1 MALLSLL
8 VVASILIQP
17 SFAVGPSV
25 YAGMVSPNV
34 HAYKVALDVATLWGS
49 GNYYHSEMLSSA
61 SKYGFDAVFFTDNRY
76 FLDNGG
82 VADPGFENVT
92 SSGGLGNWDNTS
104 LGNQGSIGIT
114 RVNRTLTHSGSSS
127 IELALEKQDEWASR
141 SVFQSWGSQSH
152 CPHLFGN
159 VLLKASVYIANSR
172 LPALKCEKCLASG
185 EAWVYFQ
192 ITLSTQGPHSGPL
205 KQIYFIYEYRH
216 RGTPRTN
223 QNSTSSYY
231 LYLTPPSNGWNDF
244 STNLT
249 SLVKELWNQTIVDY
263 WWIQSIKVGVG
274 AGHGAYVDA
283 LFDDVSVTPTD
294 DFASTIQYLQDS
306 IIPSISTDTIKSYS
320 GYSLSQSTYPS
331 TVSILGGN
339 TFQSPFMGTGVS
351 SSDTIDLNGTNDW
364 NRFSREVG
372 DAGGLL
378 LVDSPIDARTQD
390 VMRSSYKGLN
400 LAVVDLSGDQL
411 LWDQILSGGG
421 TVMIAASSF
430 YHGQAAFANREQ
442 FADPDIWTT
451 RVWAAFNSEDA
462 LLEAI
467 YLGHS
472 YVARNGFNG
481 QFELDSL
488 GFEPGRL
495 PIYLPQGTQ
504 AAIHLKIS
512 GIPGGTV
519 HLISQGREIINAT
532 LEPSPSTGEFEQ
544 TYRFGFDGAAYFR
557 AVVTNKTGSPVI
569 VSNPIFFVHKPMLS
583 GSYIYIS
590 DPAASVQ
597 SWNFTEL
604 FTRRE
609 VSIGLTA
616 GEPSFPVSR
625 NGSAMY
631 IRLPMRESRYQIK
644 IANLTRPADS
654 FYDNELGDYVVP
666 LGGDLPI
673 AIVLRLDKSLL
684 QALVETGQGVM
695 LLLGFVLVPFVVASV
710 FLAVRA
716 FAKRRGT
723 RTGHSMDTG
732 ENTLQK
738 VHSSRRERVHQGQ
751 THIT

>member
-1 MALLSLL
+1 M
-8 VVASILIQP
+8 
-17 SFAVGPSV
+17 
-25 YAGMVSPNV
+25 
-34 HAYKVALDVATLWGS
+34 H
-49 GNYYHSEMLSSA
+49 
-61 SKYGFDAVFFTDNRY
+61 
-76 FLDNGG
+76 
-82 VADPGFENVT
+82 
-92 SSGGLGNWDNTS
+92 
-104 LGNQGSIGIT
+104 
-114 RVNRTLTHSGSSS
+114 
-127 IELALEKQDEWASR
+127 
-141 SVFQSWGSQSH
+141 
-152 CPHLFGN
+152 
-159 VLLKASVYIANSR
+159 
-172 LPALKCEKCLASG
+172 PA
-185 EAWVYFQ
+185 
-192 ITLSTQGPHSGPL
+192 
-205 KQIYFIYEYRH
+205 
-216 RGTPRTN
+216 N

-231 LYLTPPSNGWNDF
+231 LYLTSPSNGWNDF

-249 SLVKELWNQTIVDY
+249 PLVKELWNQTIVDY

-320 GYSLSQSTYPS
+320 GYSLNQSNYPL

-339 TFQSPFMGTGVS
+339 TFQSPFIGTGVS
-351 SSDTIDLNGTNDW
+351 SSDTIDVHGTNDW

-372 DAGGLL
+372 DAGALL
-378 LVDSPIDARTQD
+378 LVDSPIDARMQD
-390 VMRSSYKGLN
+390 MMRSSYKGLS
-400 LAVVDLSGDQL
+400 LPVVDLSRDQQ

-430 YHGQAAFANREQ
+430 YHGQAALANREQ

-495 PIYLPQGTQ
+495 PVYLPQGTE
-504 AAIHLKIS
+504 AEIHLKIS
-512 GIPGGTV
+512 GTPGGTV
-519 HLISQGREIINAT
+519 HLISQGREIANAT
-532 LEPSPSTGEFEQ
+532 LEPSPSTGEFEE
-544 TYRFGFDGAAYFR
+544 TYRLGFDDAAYFR
-557 AVVTNKTGSPVI
+557 AVVTNKTGLPVI
-569 VSNPIFFVHKPMLS
+569 ISNPIFFVHKPMLS

-590 DPAASVQ
+590 DPTANVQ

-631 IRLPMRESRYQIK
+631 IRLPTRESRYRIT

-673 AIVLRLDKSLL
+673 AVVLQLDNSVL

-695 LLLGFVLVPFVVASV
+695 LLLGFVLIPFVVASV
-710 FLAVRA
+710 LLAVRA
-716 FAKRRGT
+716 FARRRGQKGT
-723 RTGHSMDTG
+723 RHSMNPG

-738 VHSSRRERVHQGQ
+738 VHTSRRERAHQGQ

>member
-1 MALLSLL
+1 MNLGIHSRLLVCVLTSRLSNKALLSLL
-8 VVASILIQP
+8 VVASIPIQLG
-17 SFAVGPSV
+17 FAVGPSV
-25 YAGMVSPNV
+25 NAGLVSPNV

-49 GNYYHSEMLSSA
+49 GNYYHSEMLDSA

-76 FLDNGG
+76 FLEDGG

-92 SSGGLGNWDNTS
+92 SSGGLRNWDNTT
-104 LGNQGSIGIT
+104 LGNQGPIGIT
-114 RVNRTLTHSGSSS
+114 RVNRTLTRSGSSS
-127 IELALEKQDEWASR
+127 IELALENDHDEWASR

-152 CPHLFGN
+152 RLHLFGN
-159 VLLKASVYIANSR
+159 VLLKASVYVANSR
-172 LPALKCEKCLASG
+172 LPPLKCERCVGSG

-192 ITLSTQGPHSGPL
+192 ITLSTQGPHSGPF
-205 KQIYFIYEYRH
+205 KEIYFIYEYRH
-216 RGTPRTN
+216 RGTPPTN

-231 LYLTPPSNGWNDF
+231 LYLTSPSNGWNDF

-249 SLVKELWNQTIVDY
+249 PLVKELWNQTIVDY

-320 GYSLSQSTYPS
+320 GYSLSQSTYPF

-339 TFQSPFMGTGVS
+339 TFQSPFIGTGVS
-351 SSDTIDLNGTNDW
+351 SSDTIDLHGTNDW

-372 DAGGLL
+372 DAGSLL
-378 LVDSPIDARTQD
+378 LVDSPIDASIRD
-390 VMRSSYKGLN
+390 ILRSSYRGLN
-400 LAVVDLSGDQL
+400 LPVVDLSRDQL

-430 YHGQAAFANREQ
+430 YQGQAAFANRQQ

-451 RVWAAFNSEDA
+451 RVWAASNSEDA

-472 YVARNGFNG
+472 CVARNGFNG

-495 PIYLPQGTQ
+495 PVYLPQGTE
-504 AAIHLKIS
+504 AEIHLKIS

-519 HLISQGREIINAT
+519 HLISQGREVANAT
-532 LEPSPSTGEFEQ
+532 LEPSPSTGEFEE
-544 TYRFGFDGAAYFR
+544 TYKFGFDDAAYFR
-557 AVVTNKTGSPVI
+557 AVVTNKTGLPVI
-569 VSNPIFFVHKPMLS
+569 ISNPIFLVHKPMLS

-616 GEPSFPVSR
+616 GAPSFRVSR

-631 IRLPMRESRYQIK
+631 IRLPMRESGYRIT

-673 AIVLRLDKSLL
+673 AIVLRLDKSVL

-695 LLLGFVLVPFVVASV
+695 PLLGFVLSPFVIASV

-716 FAKRRGT
+716 FAKRRG
-723 RTGHSMDTG
+723 
-732 ENTLQK
+732 QK
-738 VHSSRRERVHQGQ
+738 G
-751 THIT
+751 T